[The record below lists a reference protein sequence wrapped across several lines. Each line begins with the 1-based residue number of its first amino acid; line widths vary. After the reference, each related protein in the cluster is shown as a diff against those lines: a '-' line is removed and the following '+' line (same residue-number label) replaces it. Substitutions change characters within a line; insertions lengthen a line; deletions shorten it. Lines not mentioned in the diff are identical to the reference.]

1 MKKIRNDRQK
11 HIQKQNTP
19 TTQKMGYSCNGK
31 LVFYVFMVFLIFS
44 PPPPPQDLRPKSTHI
59 LKKMCIE
66 ASFDYVIVRLE
77 FPNKVNEN
85 NDVVRGFPPAREL
98 EFQFFE
104 GSKHTLQ
111 NTSC

>member
-1 MKKIRNDRQK
+1 MK
-11 HIQKQNTP
+11 NTP
-19 TTQKMGYSCNGK
+19 LSGFETKIDT
-31 LVFYVFMVFLIFS
+31 FS
-44 PPPPPQDLRPKSTHI
+44 E
-59 LKKMCIE
+59 KMCIE

-104 GSKHTLQ
+104 GSKNTLQ